1 MRVGFVNQLVKPIDV
16 CDIRCHPDNNHNMTS
31 PESSSVEPI
40 PVSGSSEQGET
51 VTILVQ
57 WGPKFFIREFG
68 SF

>member
-31 PESSSVEPI
+31 PESSSVEPN
-40 PVSGSSEQGET
+40 PGSGSSEQGET
-51 VTILVQ
+51 ATILVQ